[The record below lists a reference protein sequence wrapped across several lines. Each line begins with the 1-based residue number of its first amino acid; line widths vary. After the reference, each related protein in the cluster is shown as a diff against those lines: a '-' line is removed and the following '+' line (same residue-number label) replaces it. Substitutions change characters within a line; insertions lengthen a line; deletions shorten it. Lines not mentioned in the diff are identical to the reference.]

1 MSKRFFE
8 PANFDSR
15 NYFKKVKT
23 DKGTPLRKE
32 SGLSNTSEPPFH
44 PGEVESHRKAY
55 ETTLSSSQILSATNS
70 AEKAQPETHTKSV
83 ILPPTP
89 QRDMGIEL
97 PAKKFRSPS
106 PSRAVHKKPNFR
118 PQSTVS
124 DNGGPDHD
132 HIHME
137 TNSVSNFAYKDRDTL
152 RKKTNK
158 EHPLSQIASQ
168 LFEKKS
174 NIPQNPK
181 TKMKSLFENMLR
193 KEKGGAGS
201 ANKHFQFGPDLET
214 ISERQSVSA
223 MSFGEGTLFSFN
235 GEENSFYEDQ
245 PTTYIGEA
253 QRFSTR
259 SNLQDVLENYTFE
272 ERERLAKFLEMEIFA
287 CHYNDNFSYFDT
299 VEKLRSSLKMIS
311 QTKLLWKKC
320 TKSVIDLD
328 KLKSYAGMNIREI
341 SLEDKK
347 VEDMLRIEK
356 STMTF
361 DQ

>member
-1 MSKRFFE
+1 
-8 PANFDSR
+8 
-15 NYFKKVKT
+15 
-23 DKGTPLRKE
+23 
-32 SGLSNTSEPPFH
+32 
-44 PGEVESHRKAY
+44 
-55 ETTLSSSQILSATNS
+55 
-70 AEKAQPETHTKSV
+70 
-83 ILPPTP
+83 
-89 QRDMGIEL
+89 
-97 PAKKFRSPS
+97 
-106 PSRAVHKKPNFR
+106 
-118 PQSTVS
+118 
-124 DNGGPDHD
+124 
-132 HIHME
+132 
-137 TNSVSNFAYKDRDTL
+137 
-152 RKKTNK
+152 
-158 EHPLSQIASQ
+158 
-168 LFEKKS
+168 
-174 NIPQNPK
+174 
-181 TKMKSLFENMLR
+181 MKSLFENMLR
-193 KEKGGAGS
+193 KDKSGAGS

-214 ISERQSVSA
+214 ISERQSVSV

-299 VEKLRSSLKMIS
+299 VEKLRASLQMIS

-347 VEDMLRIEK
+347 VEDGLRIEK

-361 DQ
+361 DQEPESPTPKEPERPEVKEIGVNTDKIKFDDFTDIFVADAKETLPKPQMDVSEIKYGPAKICSDAKIRRDFDLQEHP